1 MPIPGSSQ
9 MTSFPDRGL
18 EASVPV
24 TDIGPVPA
32 WRRDR
37 RQDRGNRRSDEVI
50 IVAGHFA
57 VDPGQREQFLRSRL
71 DVTRT
76 SRSEAGCIAYA
87 FSPDPLD
94 PGRVLLF
101 ERWEDKAALAGHLA
115 ALRQRPRPQDSVDVL
130 ESEIRQYEISAVGP
144 VGS

>member
-1 MPIPGSSQ
+1 M
-9 MTSFPDRGL
+9 
-18 EASVPV
+18 
-24 TDIGPVPA
+24 
-32 WRRDR
+32 
-37 RQDRGNRRSDEVI
+37 I

-57 VDPGQREQFLRSRL
+57 VDPAQREQFLRSREG
-71 DVTRT
+71 VMRA

-115 ALRQRPRPQDSVDVL
+115 ALRQLPRPQDGITVL
-130 ESEIRQYEISAVGP
+130 ESEVRQYEISAVGP